1 METNSIW
8 VLLLFIFLPLFLFL
22 PFLPFNRCVLYT
34 QVLYQLLWI
43 INMYFQ
49 YINNRV
55 GDTEIALI
63 LWKILKKV
71 CEVYSRETKTVLG
84 VEMNKPVYGLPWWLS
99 SKEIICNARETVLIP
114 GSESSPGEGNGNPF
128 QYSFFFFFFPFQY
141 SCLGK
146 HIARGAEFQRISNFP
161 TSSFHR
167 LPRTSFLPDSPHSS
181 LPSLPIF
188 ITFITRDSWPRW
200 KMFPK

>member
-1 METNSIW
+1 MSSKNLPNNNAKLVLLTYDFCLGEALRERAEFHYELRAYMETNSIW
-8 VLLLFIFLPLFLFL
+8 VLLLFIFLPLLLFL
-22 PFLPFNRCVLYT
+22 PFLPFNRYALYT

-43 INMYFQ
+43 INMCFQ

-84 VEMNKPVYGLPWWLS
+84 VEMNKPAYGLPWWLS
-99 SKEIICNARETVLIP
+99 SKETICNARETVLIP

-128 QYSFFFFFFPFQY
+128 QYS
-141 SCLGK
+141 CLGK
-146 HIARGAEFQRISNFP
+146 HVARGAEFQRIS
-161 TSSFHR
+161 R
-167 LPRTSFLPDSPHSS
+167 RDKKAFL
-181 LPSLPIF
+181 
-188 ITFITRDSWPRW
+188 RNNA
-200 KMFPK
+200 KK